1 MKIHK
6 SVALVTMM
14 AVNFSP
20 IGFVFAESTMVES
33 DYLQRRE
40 EIKINVSQ
48 SQVKLKENRT
58 LPVGEKKDVAALKK
72 KLLGQEL
79 QRLDNRIELSRHR
92 VLKTEYTDKKEAQKV
107 LDVLKKREK
116 WVSDIQ
122 DSLAKVEAGAP
133 GKPLQQLLDQVNKQW
148 NEEGESAKFKRTIA
162 QTKILRTNELIL
174 ASEKLIASLEL
185 EVKRLQDKSI
195 PVESLKGNIAEAKT
209 HLKASR
215 TNKEAASKEI
225 IKVNANAQ
233 PLRAAIEESNRL
245 IRESNSSLRK
255 MQAFMTK
262 AAQDAKAVKT
272 K

>member
-1 MKIHK
+1 M
-6 SVALVTMM
+6 
-14 AVNFSP
+14 
-20 IGFVFAESTMVES
+20 
-33 DYLQRRE
+33 
-40 EIKINVSQ
+40 
-48 SQVKLKENRT
+48 
-58 LPVGEKKDVAALKK
+58 
-72 KLLGQEL
+72 
-79 QRLDNRIELSRHR
+79 
-92 VLKTEYTDKKEAQKV
+92 
-107 LDVLKKREK
+107 
-116 WVSDIQ
+116 
-122 DSLAKVEAGAP
+122 
-133 GKPLQQLLDQVNKQW
+133 LDQVNKQW